1 MKSRHQQDPATT
13 REAPERRAAPSPQPA
28 SPDPHDPHDP
38 VACPD
43 WWSEPGALP
52 TGASEVRHVPEA
64 YREQGMMRRAAEC
77 RGGPA
82 PQEESNAEPPRAAG
96 DSGARR

>member
-1 MKSRHQQDPATT
+1 MKPRDQQDPATT
-13 REAPERRAAPSPQPA
+13 REAHERRAAPSPQPA
-28 SPDPHDPHDP
+28 SPDPHDP

-64 YREQGMMRRAAEC
+64 YREPGMMRRAAEC

-82 PQEESNAEPPRAAG
+82 PPEDSGADAPLAG
-96 DSGARR
+96 GGSGARR